1 MSSVLSAWSSE
12 HPDLDM
18 TLAYHLDIAISIVI
32 IIFALLNAP
41 RALARFAN
49 HSERFCGHILRYVS
63 LHDDPRIDPDANS
76 KKCAVDIHTSSAGDD
91 LTFNALPALPMQI
104 LQDTSGQ
111 EKLMHMRMLSSL
123 VPPVAGILSCPVHE
137 EYTIRHVLLMAGY
150 TAMVFYCGFYKS
162 NPFSHPSQA
171 GWVITSQ
178 VPFVYMFATK
188 NNIVGALVGAGY
200 ERLNYLH

>member
-76 KKCAVDIHTSSAGDD
+76 KKS
-91 LTFNALPALPMQI
+91 LPMQI